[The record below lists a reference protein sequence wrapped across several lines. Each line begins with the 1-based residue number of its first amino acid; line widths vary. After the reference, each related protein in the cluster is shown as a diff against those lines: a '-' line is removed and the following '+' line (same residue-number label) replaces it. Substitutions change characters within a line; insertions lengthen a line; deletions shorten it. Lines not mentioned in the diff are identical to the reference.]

1 MLAAMTLALLV
12 AALSTSSLPDAPHS
26 GWLLAQAP
34 PPPASPA
41 LEREVTIKA
50 LREEL
55 DDLRDQRSSIGYVFP
70 ILCIGVGVGLVV
82 LGSVVKTSETWL
94 NETLLISGSVIA
106 GLSTLWLILRIAR
119 SVSLGSQIS
128 DKEEQLRQLED
139 QRLRVSVVPL
149 RGGGI
154 FAGLQLTL

>member
-1 MLAAMTLALLV
+1 MLALMTLALLV
-12 AALSTSSLPDAPHS
+12 AALSTSSLADAPHS
-26 GWLLAQAP
+26 GWLVAQAP
-34 PPPASPA
+34 PSPA

-70 ILCIGVGVGLVV
+70 ILCIGAGVGLVV

-119 SVSLGSQIS
+119 SISLGSQIS

-139 QRLRVSVVPL
+139 QRLRLSVVPL
-149 RGGGI
+149 PGGGI